1 MLYFWDKAHSVM
13 MYYSFLYCW
22 FYLLRSFAS
31 MCLQTILHE
40 FFYTSSEFLS
50 AAFFLH
56 VLYLVIYSI
65 FSFLRFLALPL
76 FWDCHQVLPGFP
88 HPFVET
94 WKLSRHSAGASIMW
108 GWVNVFYWLMIN
120 VLRGIV
126 LYILSFSCFSCFS
139 WENNSNSYHLYCT
152 EVELD
157 FYSIFN
163 LIFQVNL
170 PSFLSQLK
178 TPPST
183 QLLVPETWCCPW
195 FFLFVYLYNQS
206 QSYQVFSKI

>member
-1 MLYFWDKAHSVM
+1 MVDYIYWLVNVKVMLYFWDKAHSVM

-126 LYILSFSCFSCFS
+126 VYILSF
-139 WENNSNSYHLYCT
+139 
-152 EVELD
+152 
-157 FYSIFN
+157 
-163 LIFQVNL
+163 
-170 PSFLSQLK
+170 FLVLVVSVGRITPIPTIYIVLK
-178 TPPST
+178 
-183 QLLVPETWCCPW
+183 
-195 FFLFVYLYNQS
+195 
-206 QSYQVFSKI
+206 